1 MAVIKCP
8 ECGSEIS
15 SESARCPNC
24 GVPAEVWAEE
34 ISSSYSPPVAS
45 KNNSEE
51 KHIVECCEE
60 SKGKGRFNKIIAAI
74 VIVLLV
80 ALLGVA
86 ALKLTSNHL
95 IGRSKSEAEY
105 RSAVYAHIT
114 DSHGEAI
121 DSYDSFVLSDN
132 GEAYIT
138 VTFKA
143 ALEMGGYLNAHA
155 DLVLDDECNIIS
167 CSFCD
172 TFGSHAGKS
181 DEPTSENWD
190 WDDGES
196 TLYQEF
202 ILRKTEQLTGFVI
215 SLEMD
220 NYEEHEIV
228 ENGHTY
234 IDVFAFINIEEMAG
248 TPIDVGSAFQLY
260 ALINPDNEE
269 DLFIVI
275 TGNST
280 GEIYRYDHTSIP
292 HETTD
297 NDKSEN
303 NTSSILESEDDDYG
317 QEDELV
323 STPENTDHEISRPEE
338 DTTSTG
344 KVTTP
349 ELIINETDQTVNSKY
364 FSLSGYATDENYS
377 VTLTINGEAVR
388 VNPTWGT
395 WSRDYTL
402 TEGKNV
408 FTIVATNEVGKST
421 TKTVTVVF
429 NIGAPELT
437 INETDQTVNSKYFSL
452 SGYATDENYSVTLT
466 INGEAVRVNPTWG
479 TWSRDYTLT
488 EGKNV
493 FTVVATNE
501 AGKST
506 TETVTIV
513 FNTGAPE

>member
-1 MAVIKCP
+1 MIAQPILCGKLNRICISHVTIKLGSGYPGELKEAESVRGKETMKRLITALMAFALFCFCMSGCQANQEKQ
-8 ECGSEIS
+8 EQ
-15 SESARCPNC
+15 N
-24 GVPAEVWAEE
+24 
-34 ISSSYSPPVAS
+34 S
-45 KNNSEE
+45 K
-51 KHIVECCEE
+51 
-60 SKGKGRFNKIIAAI
+60 AAI
-74 VIVLLV
+74 REHLDTIHGLSVGNYESFRLNEDCSASATVKVTV
-80 ALLGVA
+80 ALEGLGSMEMSCE
-86 ALKLTSNHL
+86 LRLDESCQ
-95 IGRSKSEAEY
+95 
-105 RSAVYAHIT
+105 IT
-114 DSHGEAI
+114 
-121 DSYDSFVLSDN
+121 
-132 GEAYIT
+132 
-138 VTFKA
+138 
-143 ALEMGGYLNAHA
+143 
-155 DLVLDDECNIIS
+155 S
-167 CSFCD
+167 CSLCNMGIGYNGGAQD
-172 TFGSHAGKS
+172 L
-181 DEPTSENWD
+181 
-190 WDDGES
+190 GES
-196 TLYQEF
+196 STVYQSY
-202 ILRKTEQLTGFVI
+202 IIDTAEQLTGFSI
-215 SLEMD
+215 SVEMG
-220 NYEEHEIV
+220 NYREQEIV

-364 FSLSGYATDENYS
+364 FSLSGYATDKNYS

-421 TKTVTVVF
+421 TETVTVVF

-437 INETDQTVNSKYFSL
+437 INETDQTVSSKYFSL
-452 SGYATDENYSVTLT
+452 SGYATDKNYSVTLT

-506 TETVTIV
+506 TETVTVV
-513 FNTGAPE
+513 FNFGAPE

>member
-1 MAVIKCP
+1 MKRLITALMAFALFCFCMSGCQANQEKQ
-8 ECGSEIS
+8 EQ
-15 SESARCPNC
+15 N
-24 GVPAEVWAEE
+24 
-34 ISSSYSPPVAS
+34 S
-45 KNNSEE
+45 K
-51 KHIVECCEE
+51 
-60 SKGKGRFNKIIAAI
+60 AAI
-74 VIVLLV
+74 REHLDTIHGLSVGNYESFRLNEDCSASATVKVTV
-80 ALLGVA
+80 ALEGLGSMEMSCE
-86 ALKLTSNHL
+86 LRLDESCQ
-95 IGRSKSEAEY
+95 
-105 RSAVYAHIT
+105 IT
-114 DSHGEAI
+114 
-121 DSYDSFVLSDN
+121 
-132 GEAYIT
+132 
-138 VTFKA
+138 
-143 ALEMGGYLNAHA
+143 
-155 DLVLDDECNIIS
+155 S
-167 CSFCD
+167 CSLCNMGIGYNGGAQD
-172 TFGSHAGKS
+172 L
-181 DEPTSENWD
+181 
-190 WDDGES
+190 GES
-196 TLYQEF
+196 STVYQSY
-202 ILRKTEQLTGFVI
+202 IIDTAEQLTGFSI
-215 SLEMD
+215 SVEMG
-220 NYEEHEIV
+220 NYREQEIV

-364 FSLSGYATDENYS
+364 FSLSGYATDKNYS

-421 TKTVTVVF
+421 TETVTVVF

-437 INETDQTVNSKYFSL
+437 INETDQTVSSKYFSL
-452 SGYATDENYSVTLT
+452 SGYATDKNYSVTLT

-506 TETVTIV
+506 TETVTV
-513 FNTGAPE
+513 EFNFGAPE

>member
-1 MAVIKCP
+1 MK
-8 ECGSEIS
+8 
-15 SESARCPNC
+15 RL
-24 GVPAEVWAEE
+24 
-34 ISSSYSPPVAS
+34 
-45 KNNSEE
+45 
-51 KHIVECCEE
+51 
-60 SKGKGRFNKIIAAI
+60 IAALMAFALFCFCMSGCQANQEKQEQNSKAAI
-74 VIVLLV
+74 REHLDTIHGLSVGNYESFRLNEDCSASATVKVTV
-80 ALLGVA
+80 ALEGLGSMEMSCE
-86 ALKLTSNHL
+86 LRLDESCQ
-95 IGRSKSEAEY
+95 
-105 RSAVYAHIT
+105 IT
-114 DSHGEAI
+114 
-121 DSYDSFVLSDN
+121 
-132 GEAYIT
+132 
-138 VTFKA
+138 
-143 ALEMGGYLNAHA
+143 
-155 DLVLDDECNIIS
+155 S
-167 CSFCD
+167 CSLCNMGIGYNGGAQD
-172 TFGSHAGKS
+172 L
-181 DEPTSENWD
+181 EL
-190 WDDGES
+190 GES
-196 TLYQEF
+196 STVYQSY
-202 ILRKTEQLTGFVI
+202 IIDTAEQLTGFSI
-215 SLEMD
+215 SVEMG
-220 NYEEHEIV
+220 NYREQEII

-364 FSLSGYATDENYS
+364 FSLSGYATDKNYS

-421 TKTVTVVF
+421 TETVTVVF

-437 INETDQTVNSKYFSL
+437 INETDQTVSSKYFSL
-452 SGYATDENYSVTLT
+452 SGYATDKNYSVTLT
-466 INGEAVRVNPTWG
+466 IHGEAVRVNPTWG
-479 TWSRDYTLT
+479 TWLRDYTLT

-493 FTVVATNE
+493 FIIVATNE
-501 AGKST
+501 VGKST
-506 TETVTIV
+506 TETVTVV
-513 FNTGAPE
+513 FNIGAPELTINETDRTVDGK

>member
-1 MAVIKCP
+1 MKRLITALMAFALFCFCMSGCQANQEKQ
-8 ECGSEIS
+8 EQ
-15 SESARCPNC
+15 N
-24 GVPAEVWAEE
+24 
-34 ISSSYSPPVAS
+34 S
-45 KNNSEE
+45 K
-51 KHIVECCEE
+51 
-60 SKGKGRFNKIIAAI
+60 AAI
-74 VIVLLV
+74 REHLDTIHGLSVGNYESFRLNEDCSASATVKVTV
-80 ALLGVA
+80 ALEGLGSMEMSCE
-86 ALKLTSNHL
+86 LRLDESCQ
-95 IGRSKSEAEY
+95 
-105 RSAVYAHIT
+105 IT
-114 DSHGEAI
+114 
-121 DSYDSFVLSDN
+121 
-132 GEAYIT
+132 
-138 VTFKA
+138 
-143 ALEMGGYLNAHA
+143 
-155 DLVLDDECNIIS
+155 S
-167 CSFCD
+167 CSLCNMGIGYNGGAQD
-172 TFGSHAGKS
+172 L
-181 DEPTSENWD
+181 
-190 WDDGES
+190 GES
-196 TLYQEF
+196 STVYQSY
-202 ILRKTEQLTGFVI
+202 IIDTAEQLTGFSI
-215 SLEMD
+215 SVEMG
-220 NYEEHEIV
+220 NYREQEIV

-349 ELIINETDQTVNSKY
+349 ELIINETDQTVSSKY
-364 FSLSGYATDENYS
+364 FSLSGYATDKNYS

-421 TKTVTVVF
+421 TETVTVVF

-437 INETDQTVNSKYFSL
+437 INETDQTVSSKYFSL
-452 SGYATDENYSVTLT
+452 SGYATDKNYSVTLT

-506 TETVTIV
+506 TETVTVV
-513 FNTGAPE
+513 FNFGAPE